1 MWKLHFACLKKS
13 GWDIK
18 KSHLAF
24 PDVIH
29 SSMNGPLKSGFRFES
44 MLLWCCKPHSSSPP
58 HQLHTQLR
66 SVRSKTWCPIL
77 ETAVS
82 ELKCASDWD
91 TPTLLSSFYATNFLI
106 ETCRHA
112 GMLMCFN
119 RAYLVLGTASAIW
132 KGSVSANVVIL
143 DLLCI
148 NIYNETAILGI
159 YKLSSKI
166 LKHAIKER
174 FWCYTSTCYSKIHLP
189 CLVTLTA

>member
-1 MWKLHFACLKKS
+1 
-13 GWDIK
+13 
-18 KSHLAF
+18 
-24 PDVIH
+24 
-29 SSMNGPLKSGFRFES
+29 

-148 NIYNETAILGI
+148 THTMKPQYWEYINWA
-159 YKLSSKI
+159 
-166 LKHAIKER
+166 AR
-174 FWCYTSTCYSKIHLP
+174 FWSTPSRNGFG
-189 CLVTLTA
+189 VTQVRAIRRYICHAWSRWQHSYHY